1 MKIELTKDC
10 CEQIAR
16 QVAQFMRQGEV
27 KQPAEKEEYVSTRE
41 AATILRV
48 STDRMRHLKDK
59 FPHIKVGG
67 SDQGKL
73 LFLKSALLSSY
84 AAK

>member
-16 QVAQFMRQGEV
+16 QVAQIIRQEEIL
-27 KQPAEKEEYVSTRE
+27 QPAKQEEYVSTRE
-41 AATILRV
+41 AANVLRV

-67 SDQGKL
+67 ADQGKL
-73 LFLKSALLSSY
+73 LFLKSALLPSY